1 MTRKTT
7 KSKSDL
13 QSLAAT
19 FTSELH
25 GLLVAEPLEN
35 WLNSEPQFLQLWD
48 RIITHTFLPGL
59 LWRLNL
65 LIYIKWYIKGLK

>member
-13 QSLAAT
+13 QSLSAT

-25 GLLVAEPLEN
+25 GLLVAETLEN
-35 WLNSEPQFLQLWD
+35 LLNSEPQFLQLWD
-48 RIITHTFLPGL
+48 GIISHTLLPGL

-65 LIYIKWYIKGLK
+65 LIYIKGLK